1 MEKRGNPDQRTAR
14 RYDLS
19 LPIEVLTVLPE
30 QAGPLRGRTRDV
42 STAGVYFIIDQEFTP
57 GSELEFTLTL
67 PAETT
72 RGTDVFDPGA
82 SWSALKRKRTAP
94 GARASLPLSKSITSS
109 EPNPFEVGTLGSVKI
124 RVEISGAYGHGLG
137 RDLATLHDGPT
148 SCPEAH
154 PYDP

>member
-67 PAETT
+67 PAEIT
-72 RGTDVFDPGA
+72 RGTDVFIHAWGRLVRSEKKTKDGA
-82 SWSALKRKRTAP
+82 ERTGVA
-94 GARASLPLSKSITSS
+94 ATIEKHYIIRAKSI
-109 EPNPFEVGTLGSVKI
+109 
-124 RVEISGAYGHGLG
+124 
-137 RDLATLHDGPT
+137 
-148 SCPEAH
+148 
-154 PYDP
+154 